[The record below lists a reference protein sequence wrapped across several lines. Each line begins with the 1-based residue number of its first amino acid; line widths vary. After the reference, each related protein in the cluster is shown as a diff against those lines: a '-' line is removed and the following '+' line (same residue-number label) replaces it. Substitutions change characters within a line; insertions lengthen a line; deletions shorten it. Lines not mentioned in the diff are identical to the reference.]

1 MSEKVTL
8 DWVRTYHD
16 VHVELPNE
24 LDFLGVGLLCETRVI
39 GIAVDLLGLFDRRSL
54 DVIGVWFLF
63 IDGETMRVIDQ
74 VVGVSDLSRIHR
86 KEWYR
91 LFSIRLEDARDE

>member
-1 MSEKVTL
+1 MSAKVAL
-8 DWVRTYHD
+8 DQVRTCHD
-16 VHVELPNE
+16 VHVELPNK
-24 LDFLGVGLLCETRVI
+24 LDFLGVGLLCKTRVI

-54 DVIGVWFLF
+54 DVIGIWFLF

-86 KEWYR
+86 KGWYR
-91 LFSIRLEDARDE
+91 LF

>member
-1 MSEKVTL
+1 MSAKVTL
-8 DWVRTYHD
+8 GVEKTCHD
-16 VHVELPNE
+16 VHVELPNK

-39 GIAVDLLGLFDRRSL
+39 SIAVDLLRLFDRRSL

-63 IDGETMRVIDQ
+63 IDGETMGVIDQ